1 MINFD
6 KTALVLIDLQQGIL
20 KMDYAPHTAENVVQ
34 NANKLI
40 EAFRK
45 NNGFIAFVRVNF
57 YDGKDALQPNAMISL
72 PAKEGD
78 DYSHFHYL
86 LDKRDDDFVIDKR
99 HFSAFVG
106 TDLDLQLRR
115 RGIDTI
121 VLGGV
126 ATHIGVDTTARLSI
140 KLQSVFCYRYDE
152 RSKRNA
158 TSIPNRL
165 CIPIDGTNHNHKR
178 LAKHI
183 ELNIHFPLRLY

>member
-45 NNGFIAFVRVNF
+45 NNGFIAFVRVDF

-126 ATHIGVDTTARLSI
+126 ATHIGVDTTARDAYQLNYNQYFVTDMMSAQNET
-140 KLQSVFCYRYDE
+140 LHQF
-152 RSKRNA
+152 
-158 TSIPNRL
+158 
-165 CIPIDGTNHNHKR
+165 PIDYVFPLMGQTITTND
-178 LAKHI
+178 L
-183 ELNIHFPLRLY
+183 LNILN

>member
-72 PAKEGD
+72 PPKEGD

-99 HFSAFVG
+99 QFSAFVG

-121 VLGGV
+121 MMSAQNETL
-126 ATHIGVDTTARLSI
+126 H
-140 KLQSVFCYRYDE
+140 QF
-152 RSKRNA
+152 
-158 TSIPNRL
+158 
-165 CIPIDGTNHNHKR
+165 PIDNVFPLMGQTITTND
-178 LAKHI
+178 L
-183 ELNIHFPLRLY
+183 LNILN

>member
-1 MINFD
+1 MINFN
-6 KTALVLIDLQQGIL
+6 KTALVLIDLQEGIL

-40 EAFRK
+40 DVLE

-57 YDGKDALQPNAMISL
+57 YDGKDVLQPNAMISL
-72 PAKEGD
+72 PPKEGD
-78 DYSHFHYL
+78 DYSRFHHL

-121 VLGGV
+121 VLV
-126 ATHIGVDTTARLSI
+126 VSQRI
-140 KLQSVFCYRYDE
+140 
-152 RSKRNA
+152 
-158 TSIPNRL
+158 
-165 CIPIDGTNHNHKR
+165 
-178 LAKHI
+178 LA
-183 ELNIHFPLRLY
+183 

>member
-1 MINFD
+1 MINFN
-6 KTALVLIDLQQGIL
+6 KTALVLIDLQEGIL
-20 KMDYAPHTAENVVQ
+20 KMDYVPYTAENVVQ

-40 EAFRK
+40 DVFRK

-57 YDGKDALQPNAMISL
+57 YDGKDVLQPNAMISL
-72 PAKEGD
+72 PPKEGD
-78 DYSHFHYL
+78 DYSRFHHL

-126 ATHIGVDTTARLSI
+126 ATHIGVDTTARDAYQLNYNQFFVTDMMSAQNET
-140 KLQSVFCYRYDE
+140 LHQF
-152 RSKRNA
+152 
-158 TSIPNRL
+158 
-165 CIPIDGTNHNHKR
+165 PIDNVFPLMGQTITTNDF
-178 LAKHI
+178 
-183 ELNIHFPLRLY
+183 LNILN

>member
-1 MINFD
+1 MINFN
-6 KTALVLIDLQQGIL
+6 KTALVLIDLQEGIL

-40 EAFRK
+40 DVFRK

-57 YDGKDALQPNAMISL
+57 YDGKDVLQPNAMISL
-72 PAKEGD
+72 PPKEGD
-78 DYSHFHYL
+78 ELQSFPSFIRQE
-86 LDKRDDDFVIDKR
+86 RDDDFVIDKR

-126 ATHIGVDTTARLSI
+126 ATHIGVDTTARDAYQLNYNQFFVTDMMSAQNET
-140 KLQSVFCYRYDE
+140 LHQF
-152 RSKRNA
+152 
-158 TSIPNRL
+158 PNR
-165 CIPIDGTNHNHKR
+165 
-178 LAKHI
+178 
-183 ELNIHFPLRLY
+183 

>member
-1 MINFD
+1 MINFN
-6 KTALVLIDLQQGIL
+6 KTALVLIDLQEGIL

-40 EAFRK
+40 DVFRK

-57 YDGKDALQPNAMISL
+57 YDGKDVLQPNAMISL
-72 PAKEGD
+72 PPKEGD
-78 DYSHFHYL
+78 DYSRFHHL

-121 VLGGV
+121 V
-126 ATHIGVDTTARLSI
+126 
-140 KLQSVFCYRYDE
+140 Q
-152 RSKRNA
+152 
-158 TSIPNRL
+158 
-165 CIPIDGTNHNHKR
+165 CIPINGTNNNYKR
-178 LAKHI
+178 LSKYI
-183 ELNIHFPLRLY
+183 ELNIHLPPSIMLKGVSLFYKVLIRRVV